1 MFIKQK
7 IKRSVPLEQI
17 VQIMN
22 DRTPLPTTVDLSFAQ
37 KVSQIVQEE
46 ISINQNAHLNNTN
59 SADAKKR
66 RG

>member
-7 IKRSVPLEQI
+7 IKRNVSLEQI
-17 VQIMN
+17 VQIMS
-22 DRTPLPTTVDLSFAQ
+22 DKTPIPTVNFSFAQ

-46 ISINQNAHLNNTN
+46 ASMIRNTHPNNAN